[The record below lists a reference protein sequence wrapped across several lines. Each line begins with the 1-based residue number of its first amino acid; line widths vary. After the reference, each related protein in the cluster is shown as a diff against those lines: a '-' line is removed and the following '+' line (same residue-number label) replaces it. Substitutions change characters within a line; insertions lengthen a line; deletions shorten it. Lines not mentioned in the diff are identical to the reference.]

1 MPKFIRGYTAILRGL
16 GREIGILGTYLW
28 EFWGHTYRERVSILR
43 VEMGILGTYLWKR
56 VSILRVEMGILGT
69 YL

>member
-1 MPKFIRGYTAILRGL
+1 M
-16 GREIGILGTYLW
+16 GIMRLVCPQNG
-28 EFWGHTYRERVSILR
+28 GNTYRKRVSILR
-43 VEMGILGTYLWKR
+43 VEMGILGTYLWAFWGHTYRKR